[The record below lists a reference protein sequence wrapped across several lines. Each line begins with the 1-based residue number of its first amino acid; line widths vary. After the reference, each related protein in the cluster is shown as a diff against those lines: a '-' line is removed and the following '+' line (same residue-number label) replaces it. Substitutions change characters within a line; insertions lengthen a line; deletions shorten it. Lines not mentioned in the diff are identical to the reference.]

1 MQARFPSVSIIM
13 PLYNKEREV
22 NRAVK
27 SVLAQTVRDY
37 ELIVVNDGSTDK
49 GPEIVRN
56 INDPRIRI
64 IDQENGG
71 VSAARNRGI
80 KEASAELISFLDADD
95 EWHPDFL
102 ETIMRLRTNYSTCD
116 VFATNYIFRRNNNYF
131 RQTIIRGSSN
141 GFKEGILTNYFGV
154 AAKSD
159 PPLWTSAVAINK
171 TAIISIGGFPVG
183 VTSGEDLLI
192 WAKLALNYKI
202 AYSTKPKAYN
212 WEPVKL
218 SDRPGRV
225 PQAPD
230 IVSQELLR
238 LLSATNPSQS
248 KELKDYIAYW
258 HRMRGVIFLRL
269 GERKKAIGE
278 IFKAI
283 MFSNRN
289 FKLYI
294 LAIVVFMPKAIS
306 KALYG
311 YVKRANTLRY
321 SFYND

>member
-1 MQARFPSVSIIM
+1 M
-13 PLYNKEREV
+13 PLYNKENEV

-27 SVLAQTVRDY
+27 SLFSQTVRDY

-49 GPEIVRN
+49 GPEIVRT

-80 KEASAELISFLDADD
+80 KEARAELIALLDADD

-102 ETIMRLRTNYSTCD
+102 ETIMRLRTNYPTCD
-116 VFATNYIFRRNNNYF
+116 VFATNYIYRRNNNYF
-131 RQTIIRGSSN
+131 RQTIIRGFSN

-192 WAKLALNYKI
+192 WAKLALKYKI
-202 AYSTKPKAYN
+202 AYSVKPKVYN
-212 WEPVKL
+212 WEPIKL
-218 SDRPGRV
+218 LDRPGRV
-225 PQAPD
+225 PQTPD
-230 IVSQELLR
+230 IVGQEFIR
-238 LLSATNPSQS
+238 LLGSASSPQVE
-248 KELKDYIAYW
+248 ELNIYIALW
-258 HRMRGVIFLRL
+258 HQMRASIFLRL
-269 GERKKAIGE
+269 GRRQEAIYEVKKIA
-278 IFKAI
+278 KY
-283 MFSNRN
+283 SKRN
-289 FKLYI
+289 LKLRVFFVLALLPQKLCDWI
-294 LAIVVFMPKAIS
+294 LRTINYLKYFH
-306 KALYG
+306 
-311 YVKRANTLRY
+311 R
-321 SFYND
+321 